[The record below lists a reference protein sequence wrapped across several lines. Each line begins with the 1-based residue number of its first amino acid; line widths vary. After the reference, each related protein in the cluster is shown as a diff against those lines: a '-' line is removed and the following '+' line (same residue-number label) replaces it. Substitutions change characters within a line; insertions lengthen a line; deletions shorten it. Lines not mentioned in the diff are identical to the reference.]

1 MTKQDIDDIK
11 KEIMENEDRFYGEET
26 VSGSSP
32 RPESDD
38 NVKEMV
44 KEVIGN
50 PPEEGKPFSIAEE
63 VNKDEKA
70 IKEEK

>member
-1 MTKQDIDDIK
+1 MAGEDVDEVK
-11 KEIMENEDRFYGEET
+11 KELKENEDRFYGEET

-38 NVKEMV
+38 DVKEMV

-70 IKEEK
+70 IREEK

>member
-11 KEIMENEDRFYGEET
+11 KELREDEDRFYGEET

-38 NVKEMV
+38 DVKEMV

-63 VNKDEKA
+63 VKKDEKA
-70 IKEEK
+70 RRGE